1 MKNIDQLTKIASEIP
16 LDINNVF
23 LCYINADQEEEFTPI
38 ADVLEFGP
46 PADLDDVEM
55 ELMNDHLYVFSEEL
69 SRFIVIQ

>member
-38 ADVLEFGP
+38 ADVLGFGP
-46 PADLDDVEM
+46 PTDLDDVEM
-55 ELMNDHLYVFSEEL
+55 EPMNDHLYVFSEEL